1 MPVNSLTGTEAAA
14 TLDLETSIFVMAI
27 PTYTQLKAYFQFL
40 IETALQTSAFWS
52 KSMLSSIS
60 SSGPGAT
67 FLSGKESRV
76 KNFPGGPVVKT
87 PRFQCRGRGFDPWS
101 GN

>member
-1 MPVNSLTGTEAAA
+1 MEPLLPQNSFTGTEAAA
-14 TLDLETSIFVMAI
+14 PLNIKTSIFVTAT

-40 IETALQTSAFWS
+40 IETTLQTSALWS

-67 FLSGKESRV
+67 FLSGKESGV
-76 KNFPGGPVVKT
+76 ENFPGGPVVKA
-87 PRFQCRGRGFDPWS
+87 PRVQLRGRGFNP
-101 GN
+101 